1 MMNELTVVRDGAVT
15 HLTLNRPD
23 IANALGPVLTETLLD
38 AVRTAA
44 QDGTR
49 LLVME
54 GTGKSFCSGF
64 DLSGFD
70 DLSDGDLVLRL
81 LRIETLLQAV
91 YHAPFPT
98 LAMAHG
104 RVFGAGADL
113 FSACSQ
119 RVVAPGTQFRM
130 PGLAFGIVLGT
141 RRLVARI
148 GQDAARDIQN
158 ETRTFDAEAAK
169 RYTFANRVAD
179 PTEWPGIVETAAQ
192 AAQTLSVEASAA
204 LFTVTAPDTRAQD
217 MADLVKSA
225 SIPGLKARIGQYRD
239 DMRRAAGKA

>member
-1 MMNELTVVRDGAVT
+1 MSEELDVVRDGAVT

-23 IANALGPVLTETLLD
+23 IANALGPVLTEAMLD
-38 AVRTAA
+38 AVNTAA

-49 LLVME
+49 LLVIQ

-70 DLSDGDLVLRL
+70 ALSDGDLVLRL
-81 LRIETLLQAV
+81 LRIETLLQTV

-98 LAMAHG
+98 LAMGHG
-104 RVFGAGADL
+104 RIFGAGADL

-119 RVVAPGTQFRM
+119 RVAAPGTQFRM

-141 RRLVARI
+141 RRLMARI
-148 GQDAARDIQN
+148 GQDAARNIQN
-158 ETRTFDAEAAK
+158 ETRTFDAEE
-169 RYTFANRVAD
+169 ANRYNFASDIAD
-179 PTEWPGIVETAAQ
+179 QSEWPGVIEAAAQ
-192 AAQTLSVEASAA
+192 AAQTLKTEASAA
-204 LFTVTAPDTRAQD
+204 LFEVTAPDTRAVD

-225 SIPGLKARIGQYRD
+225 TIPGLKDRIGQYRD
-239 DMRRAAGKA
+239 DMRRTAGKA

>member
-1 MMNELTVVRDGAVT
+1 MSEELKVARDGAVT
-15 HLTLNRPD
+15 RLTLNRPD
-23 IANALGPVLTETLLD
+23 IANALGPVLTESLLA
-38 AVRTAA
+38 AVQTAA

-49 LLVME
+49 LLVID

-91 YHAPFPT
+91 YHAPYPT

-119 RVVAPGTQFRM
+119 RVADPGTKFRM

-148 GQDAARDIQN
+148 GQDAARNIQN
-158 ETRTFDAEAAK
+158 ETRTFDAAEAK
-169 RYTFANRVAD
+169 RYNFASRIAD
-179 PTEWPGIVETAAQ
+179 QSDWPEIVDAA
-192 AAQTLSVEASAA
+192 AAPAQTLTVEATAA
-204 LFTVTAPDTRAQD
+204 LFTVTAPDSRAQD
-217 MADLVKSA
+217 MADLVRSA
-225 SIPGLKARIGQYRD
+225 SLPGLKDRIARYRD
-239 DMRRAAGKA
+239 DMRRAAGKS